1 MEAEQ
6 ETSENITLYKG
17 WNQALGLFFWKIT
30 GKCLVKKQD

>member
-17 WNQALGLFFWKIT
+17 WNQALGLLFI
-30 GKCLVKKQD
+30 